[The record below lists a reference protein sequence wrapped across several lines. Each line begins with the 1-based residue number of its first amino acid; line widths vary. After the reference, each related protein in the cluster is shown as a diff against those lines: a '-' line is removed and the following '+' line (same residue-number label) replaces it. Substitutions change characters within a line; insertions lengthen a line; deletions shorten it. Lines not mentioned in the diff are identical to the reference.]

1 MFCRAKTLI
10 LIFMQLCVSTAL
22 AIEVTDIS
30 NQLPITSYPQSLFQ
44 LLTGLSVWKPTQTAT
59 EPCKLT
65 FSSQKLNPA
74 KCELPV
80 KLSIIDSGKS
90 KLWIDFD
97 MSDKKQFQKIQIQLQ
112 RNLKIRGFLGLQQ
125 GNKPLVI
132 IRLGIHGN
140 IDEFFAE
147 RYLAKIVFENL
158 GYHILV
164 LENLTSHGHLSTN
177 TDYSFGGIEEGLHT
191 FFILQMIRKNKFLW
205 SSQIKDIHLIGVS
218 LGGHGAFVTQ
228 YLDEQSQIKSV
239 KKPLLSSV
247 QLFCPV
253 VNLEKNF
260 SRLSNAGL
268 FQIGVD
274 IWNRIRIPKLAEKIN
289 YNVWPMV
296 FDFKPQFLP
305 TILKS
310 MNKEKTKPV
319 LAIKTFQTEFPDLT
333 FPEKFMNHIDNSKTF
348 FELNDFWSFYEN
360 KKTPITIYTTPDD
373 PAVANDINT
382 EMIRSKKQ
390 PGSFQNIQF
399 MDLNGL
405 HCALASEYQWPFLVE
420 MIKRGMITH

>member
-10 LIFMQLCVSTAL
+10 LIFMQLCVSIAL
-22 AIEVTDIS
+22 ALEVTDIS
-30 NQLPITSYPQSLFQ
+30 DQAPITSYPQPLFQ
-44 LLTGLSVWKPTQTAT
+44 ILTGLSGWKPTQTAT
-59 EPCKLT
+59 EACKLT
-65 FSSQKLNPA
+65 FSSQKLNPVT
-74 KCELPV
+74 CELPE

-90 KLWIDFD
+90 KLWIEFD
-97 MSDKKQFQKIQIQLQ
+97 TNDKKQFQKIQIQLQ
-112 RNLKIRGFLGLQQ
+112 SDLKIRGLLGLQK
-125 GNKPLVI
+125 GIKPLVI

-140 IDEFFAE
+140 IDEHFAE
-147 RYLAKIVFENL
+147 RFLAKIAFENL

-164 LENLTSHGHLSTN
+164 LENLTSHGYLSTN
-177 TDYSFGGIEEGLHT
+177 TNYSFGGIEEGLHT
-191 FFILQMIRKNKFLW
+191 FFILQMIRTKKFSW
-205 SSQIKDIHLIGVS
+205 SSQIGDIHLVGVS

-228 YLDEQSQIKSV
+228 YLDEQSRTQKQ

-274 IWNRIRIPKLAEKIN
+274 VWNRIRVPKLAEKIN

-305 TILKS
+305 TVLEN
-310 MNKEKTKPV
+310 MNKEKSKPI
-319 LAIKTFQTEFPDLT
+319 LELQTFKNNFPDLL
-333 FPEKFMNHIDNSKTF
+333 FPEKFVNHVYNSKTF
-348 FELNDFWSFYEN
+348 FELNDFWSFYDN
-360 KKTPITIYTTPDD
+360 NKTPITVYSTPDD

-382 EMIRSKKQ
+382 EMIRSRKQ

-399 MDLNGL
+399 IDLKGL
-405 HCALASEYQWPFLVE
+405 HCGLASEYQWPFLVE
-420 MIKRGMITH
+420 MLKRGMITH

>member
-10 LIFMQLCVSTAL
+10 LIFMQLCVSTGNAVQ
-22 AIEVTDIS
+22 VTDIS
-30 NQLPITSYPQSLFQ
+30 NQAPITSYPQPLFQ
-44 LLTGLSVWKPTQTAT
+44 ILTGLSGWKPTQTAT
-59 EPCKLT
+59 ESCKLT
-65 FSSQKLNPA
+65 FSSQKLDPA
-74 KCELPV
+74 KCELPE
-80 KLSIIDSGKS
+80 KLSIIDSSKS

-112 RNLKIRGFLGLQQ
+112 PNLKIRGFLGLQQ
-125 GNKPLVI
+125 GLKPLVI

-147 RYLAKIVFENL
+147 RFLAKIAYENL

-177 TDYSFGGIEEGLHT
+177 KDYSFGGIEEGLQT
-191 FFILQMIRKNKFLW
+191 YFILQMIRAKKFLW
-205 SSQIKDIHLIGVS
+205 SSQIKDIHLVGVS

-228 YLDEQSQIKSV
+228 YLDEESKTTSA

-268 FQIGVD
+268 FQVGVD
-274 IWNRIRIPKLAEKIN
+274 VWNRIRIPKLAEKIN

-305 TILKS
+305 AILKT
-310 MNKEKTKPV
+310 MNKEKSKPV
-319 LAIKTFQTEFPDLT
+319 LEFKTFHTEFPDLQL
-333 FPEKFMNHIDNSKTF
+333 PEKFVNHVNTSKTF
-348 FELNDFWSFYEN
+348 FELNDFWSLYIN
-360 KKTPITIYTTPDD
+360 NKTPITIYTTPDD

-399 MDLNGL
+399 IDLVGL
-405 HCALASEYQWPFLVE
+405 HCGLASEYQWPFLVE

>member
-10 LIFMQLCVSTAL
+10 LIFMQLCVSTGI
-22 AIEVTDIS
+22 AIQVTDIS
-30 NQLPITSYPQSLFQ
+30 NQAPITSYPQPLFQ
-44 LLTGLSVWKPTQTAT
+44 ILTGLSGWKPTQTAT
-59 EPCKLT
+59 ETCKLT
-65 FSSQKLNPA
+65 FSSQKLNPSE
-74 KCELPV
+74 CELPE
-80 KLSIIDSGKS
+80 KLSVFDSSKS
-90 KLWIDFD
+90 KLWIDFA

-112 RNLKIRGFLGLQQ
+112 PNLKIRGLLGLQQ
-125 GNKPLVI
+125 GTKPLVI

-140 IDEFFAE
+140 IDEVFAE
-147 RYLAKIVFENL
+147 RFLAKIAFENL

-177 TDYSFGGIEEGLHT
+177 TDYSFGGIEEGLQT
-191 FFILQMIRKNKFLW
+191 YFILQMIREKKFSW
-205 SSQIKDIHLIGVS
+205 SPHISDIHLIGVS
-218 LGGHGAFVTQ
+218 LGAHGAFVTQ
-228 YLDEQSQIKSV
+228 YLDEQSQ
-239 KKPLLSSV
+239 KKPILSSV

-274 IWNRIRIPKLAEKIN
+274 VWNRIRIPKLAEKIN

-305 TILKS
+305 SILKI
-310 MNKEKTKPV
+310 MNKEKSKPI
-319 LAIKTFQTEFPDLT
+319 LELKTFQTEFPDLK
-333 FPEKFMNHIDNSKTF
+333 FPEKFINHVNKSKTF

-360 KKTPITIYTTPDD
+360 KNTPITIYSTPDD

-390 PGSFQNIQF
+390 PGNFQNIQF
-399 MDLNGL
+399 VDLKGL
-405 HCALASEYQWPFLVE
+405 HCGLASEYQWPFLVE
-420 MIKRGMITH
+420 MLKRGMITH

>member
-10 LIFMQLCVSTAL
+10 LIFMQLCVSTGI
-22 AIEVTDIS
+22 AIQVTDIS
-30 NQLPITSYPQSLFQ
+30 NQAPITSYPQPLFQ
-44 LLTGLSVWKPTQTAT
+44 ILTGLSGWKPTQTAT
-59 EPCKLT
+59 EKCKLT
-65 FSSQKLNPA
+65 FSSQKLNPTE
-74 KCELPV
+74 CELPE
-80 KLSIIDSGKS
+80 KLSIFDSSKS
-90 KLWIDFD
+90 KLWIDFS

-112 RNLKIRGFLGLQQ
+112 PNLKIRGLLGLQQ
-125 GNKPLVI
+125 GTKPLVI

-140 IDEFFAE
+140 IDEVFAE
-147 RYLAKIVFENL
+147 RFLAKIAFENL
-158 GYHILV
+158 GYNILV

-177 TDYSFGGIEEGLHT
+177 TDYSFGGIEEGLQT
-191 FFILQMIRKNKFLW
+191 YFILQMIREKKFSW
-205 SSQIKDIHLIGVS
+205 SPHISDIHLIGVS
-218 LGGHGAFVTQ
+218 LGAHGAFVTQ
-228 YLDEQSQIKSV
+228 YLDEQSQ
-239 KKPLLSSV
+239 KKPILSSV

-274 IWNRIRIPKLAEKIN
+274 VWNRIRIPKLAEKIN

-305 TILKS
+305 SILKI
-310 MNKEKTKPV
+310 MNKEKSKPI
-319 LAIKTFQTEFPDLT
+319 LELKTFQTEFPDLK
-333 FPEKFMNHIDNSKTF
+333 FPEKFINHVNKSKTF

-360 KKTPITIYTTPDD
+360 KNTPITIYSTPDD

-390 PGSFQNIQF
+390 PGNFQNIQF
-399 MDLNGL
+399 VDLKGL
-405 HCALASEYQWPFLVE
+405 HCGLASEYQWPFLVE
-420 MIKRGMITH
+420 MLKRGMITH